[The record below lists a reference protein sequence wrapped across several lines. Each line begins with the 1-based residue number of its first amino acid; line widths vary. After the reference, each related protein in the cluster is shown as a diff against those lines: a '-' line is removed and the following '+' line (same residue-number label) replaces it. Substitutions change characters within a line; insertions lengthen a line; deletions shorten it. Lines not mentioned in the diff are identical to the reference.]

1 MPERKTIQDYLQAVG
16 EQIRWKR
23 ARPVVLWELERHLE
37 DQRDAFAAEGRENP
51 EELAVAEMGDPVSV
65 GAELDLLHR
74 PRPQW
79 GLLALTILL
88 AAAGAFLRFWLTRDF
103 SIYFAEKPSHV
114 VGGFVLGC
122 LALLCGY
129 FLDVGR
135 LGRYPGLVY
144 LGALAA
150 SVVSLA
156 VFPNTNGVSY
166 YTRYVSLCFPVV
178 YALWLYG
185 CRGKGWKGQ
194 ALAILGGV
202 PLAVVCME
210 IPHAFGLLLLLTAG
224 GVMLLLAAVWDWF
237 GIGRWKSLLLP
248 EAAAA
253 GVLAAAID
261 NVHSSGYLAARL
273 EAAFHPET
281 DPLGAGWTS
290 IMIKKVLEISRWLGE
305 GDLGGGS
312 VESFEM
318 MVPDCDQSALL
329 TTLIYRMGW
338 LPFLLVAVALA
349 VLVVWLLC
357 RCVRQK
363 SKLGR
368 LVALAVGM
376 TLLGEALCSVAWN
389 LGFAF
394 LAAEFPLVMGNLHT
408 VLAMGLI
415 GLVLSVFRGDSIA
428 RETRGRAVHL
438 PRVRLRISL
447 ERIEQ

>member
-23 ARPVVLWELERHLE
+23 ARPVVLWELERHLD
-37 DQRDAFAAEGRENP
+37 DQRDAFANQGREDP
-51 EELAVAEMGDPVSV
+51 EGLAVAEMGDPVSV

-79 GLLALTILL
+79 GLLIFTVLF

-103 SIYFAEKPSHV
+103 PIFSAEKPAHV
-114 VGGFVLGC
+114 IIGFVLGC

-135 LGRYPGLVY
+135 LGRYPWLVY
-144 LGALAA
+144 LAALVV

-156 VFPNTNGVSY
+156 CSPYHNGY
-166 YTRYVSLCFPVV
+166 YTRYMALCFPVV

-194 ALAILGGV
+194 ALAILGGI

-210 IPHAFGLLLLLTAG
+210 IPHAFALLLLMAAG
-224 GVMLLLAAVWDWF
+224 FVMLLLAAAWDWF
-237 GIGRWKSLLLP
+237 GIGRWKSLPLP
-248 EAAAA
+248 AAAAA
-253 GVLAAAID
+253 GVLAAAIF
-261 NVHSSGYLAARL
+261 HTRASGYLTARL
-273 EAAFHPET
+273 EAAFHPEA
-281 DPLGAGWTS
+281 DPLGAGWVSMMT
-290 IMIKKVLEISRWLGE
+290 KKALEVSQWLGE

-312 VESFEM
+312 IESYEK
-318 MVPDCDQSALL
+318 MVPDCDKSSLL
-329 TTLIYRMGW
+329 TTLIYRTGW
-338 LPFLLVAVALA
+338 LPFLLVTLALA

-376 TLLGEALCSVAWN
+376 TLLSEALCSVAWN
-389 LGFAF
+389 LGFTL
-394 LAAEFPLVMGNLHT
+394 LAADFPLVIGNLHT
-408 VLAMGLI
+408 VLVMGLI
-415 GLVLSVFRGDSIA
+415 GLALSVFRGDSIA
-428 RETRGRAVHL
+428 RETQGRAVHL

-447 ERIEQ
+447 ERN